1 MHPPPQ
7 KNGDHEFCMEALSV
21 EYYFAPY
28 PTLKF
33 QREHWL
39 NAKFLSL
46 GKIYTRALYL
56 YPTRKKNLNGDWEG
70 GWGRS
75 TTFKRG
81 RALYHSSGVELLC
94 GVRSNPH
101 GFGL

>member
-1 MHPPPQ
+1 MTNVLKPCVHASPPQ

-56 YPTRKKNLNGDWEG
+56 YPTRKKNLNGDWG
-70 GWGRS
+70 GVG
-75 TTFKRG
+75 
-81 RALYHSSGVELLC
+81 ALYH
-94 GVRSNPH
+94 
-101 GFGL
+101 F